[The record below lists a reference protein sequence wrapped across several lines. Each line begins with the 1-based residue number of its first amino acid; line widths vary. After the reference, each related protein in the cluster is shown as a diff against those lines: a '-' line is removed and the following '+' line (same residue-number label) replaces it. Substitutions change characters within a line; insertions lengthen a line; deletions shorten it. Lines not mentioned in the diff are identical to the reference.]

1 MKVFILLL
9 LPRPNVPY
17 DSLDDLYD
25 AAYDDLDN
33 DISEDIPEYGTPVF
47 VSRPVSIVSIVD
59 SYYSYT
65 IL

>member
-1 MKVFILLL
+1 MIWTMKVFILLL
-9 LPRPNVPY
+9 LTCPSVPY

-47 VSRPVSIVSIVD
+47 VSRPTSIVRIVD
-59 SYYSYT
+59 YYY
-65 IL
+65 